1 MLLEFDEYIL
11 KVYHDNIFLGYIK
24 RYKKYRD
31 GRIRFYITKKIESAL
46 YHLTIVDC
54 DRLKFI
60 LEVFKDTTRYDDN
73 YNFEVFK
80 INNQEIRKLKLTKI
94 ENRK

>member
-24 RYKKYRD
+24 RYEKYRD
-31 GRIRFYITKKIESAL
+31 GKFIFYITKKIERAL

-54 DRLKFI
+54 DILKCK
-60 LEVFKDTTRYDDN
+60 LDSFKDVLIYDDN
-73 YNFEVFK
+73 YIFEVFK

-94 ENRK
+94 ENG